1 MSSRT
6 PQPTRPTFLSSMS
19 LLDLEK
25 KRGDASSKDR
35 KRRSS
40 ISSIDTHTSTSSS
53 SSTSDKPLLNPLALS
68 SSILPDLRFE
78 QSYLASIRGYV
89 HELEHEAA
97 QDIKAARK
105 EGDDLA
111 EKTGGAN
118 LKEGEKGERLV
129 VDEAS
134 QSGAKKVQLSKS
146 PKGEP
151 ELWLGSLRIEWVPLL
166 YLTIRDQLLSPLIQ
180 GAVWGLAG
188 IALVKA
194 RQAAVV
200 VARVGLRE
208 AMNQSGWRR

>member
-6 PQPTRPTFLSSMS
+6 SQPTRPTFLSSMS
-19 LLDLEK
+19 LFDLDK
-25 KRGDASSKDR
+25 KRGDASSRDR
-35 KRRSS
+35 KRR
-40 ISSIDTHTSTSSS
+40 
-53 SSTSDKPLLNPLALS
+53 

-78 QSYLASIRGYV
+78 QSYLASVRGYI

-105 EGDDLA
+105 EGDDLD
-111 EKTGGAN
+111 EKMGGAN
-118 LKEGEKGERLV
+118 LKEEEKGERLV
-129 VDEAS
+129 VDEAAHP
-134 QSGAKKVQLSKS
+134 GAKQGERLVVDEAAHPGAKQVQLSKS

-188 IALVKA
+188 IVLVKA
-194 RQAAVV
+194 RQAAVI

-208 AMNQSGWRR
+208 AINQAGWRR